1 MTPFGPPIIS
11 NRSVTGPRSMPT
23 RQHRE
28 RNTVKKPDLRS
39 LQRLAE
45 KNRKASKA
53 AHDAAEGK
61 EATGKK
67 GKKREF
73 ADERPK
79 DDPRYEGV
87 DRLFAEMKKKDR
99 P

>member
-1 MTPFGPPIIS
+1 MTPFGPPIS
-11 NRSVTGPRSMPT
+11 QKQGWDGTEVHAT
-23 RQHRE
+23 RQRRE
-28 RNTVKKPDLRS
+28 RNAVKKPDLRS

-45 KNRKASKA
+45 KNREASKA
-53 AHDAAEGK
+53 AQDAAEGR

-67 GKKREF
+67 GKRREV

-79 DDPRYEGV
+79 SDPRYEGA
-87 DRLFAEMKKKDR
+87 DRLFTEMKKKDR